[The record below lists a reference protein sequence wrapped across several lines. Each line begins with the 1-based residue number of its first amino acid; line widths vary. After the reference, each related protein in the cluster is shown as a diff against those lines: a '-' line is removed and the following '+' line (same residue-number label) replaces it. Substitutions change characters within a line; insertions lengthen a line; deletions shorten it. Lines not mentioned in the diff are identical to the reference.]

1 MSADRT
7 VARLRFL
14 GAAGTVTGS
23 RYLLEAAG
31 PRYSSTAECIRGSS
45 RCGCATGNHGP
56 TDLAKLSAVV
66 LTHAHIDHS
75 GYLPRLYR
83 LGYRGP
89 IHCTQG
95 TRALLEILLPDAAR
109 LQEEEAE
116 FANRHGY
123 SKHHPAEPLFTTADA
138 EGVLGLLSPIDY
150 RKEIELEAH
159 VGLNYWPAG
168 HLLGAASAVI
178 TVGTGSR
185 QRRVVFSGDV
195 GRYGDDFM
203 AAPQPPRGGVDYLLI
218 ESTYG
223 DRSHPKHDVDEQ
235 LARVVT
241 ESIGRGGVL
250 LIPAFA
256 VGRTQEVLFRLARA
270 NRTRRA
276 DSEARCLRRLADGNR
291 RDQRRIAAFADDL
304 NFDWSRAPT
313 GLATARTRFV
323 RTVAE
328 SKSLHDVTGRAVII
342 SASGMATGGRVLHH
356 LRRRLPDPR
365 NTVLFAGY
373 QVEGT
378 RGRKIVD
385 GARTIKMLG
394 ADVEVRAH
402 IENMRG
408 FSAHGDRDD
417 LLRWA
422 RSLDGIP
429 RSTFVVHGEPPAA
442 QALRDRLDAE
452 CGHRAVVA
460 RLDDVV
466 RLD

>member
-1 MSADRT
+1 MYQGLKPL
-7 VARLRFL
+7 RLRNWQ
-14 GAAGTVTGS
+14 
-23 RYLLEAAG
+23 
-31 PRYSSTAECIRGSS
+31 PW
-45 RCGCATGNHGP
+45 P

-95 TRALLEILLPDAAR
+95 TRALLDVLLPDAAR

-138 EGVLGLLSPIDY
+138 DGVLGLLSSIDY
-150 RKEIELEAH
+150 RKEIQLEAH

-178 TVGTGSR
+178 TVGIGSE

-203 AAPQPPRGGVDYLLI
+203 AAPQPPRGAVDYLLI

-223 DRSHPKHDVDEQ
+223 NRSHPKHDIDEQ

-256 VGRTQEVLFRLARA
+256 VGRTQEVLFRLARIE
-270 NRTRRA
+270 RA
-276 DSEARCLRRLADGNR
+276 GRIPKLDVYVDSPMAIDATHIYRS
-291 RDQRRIAAFADDL
+291 FASDL
-304 NFDWSRAPT
+304 SFDWSHAPT

-328 SKSLHDVTGRAVII
+328 SKSLHDVAGRAVII

-356 LRRRLPDPR
+356 LRRRLPDLR

-373 QVEGT
+373 QVDGT

-385 GARTIKMLG
+385 GASTIKMLG
-394 ADVEVRAH
+394 AEVEVRAH
-402 IENMRG
+402 IENLRG

-429 RSTFVVHGEPPAA
+429 RGTFVVHGEPPAA

-460 RLDDVV
+460 QLDDVV
-466 RLD
+466 RLE

>member
-1 MSADRT
+1 MSAPDFT
-7 VARLRFL
+7 AARLRFL

-31 PRYSSTAECIRGSS
+31 ASVLVD
-45 RCGCATGNHGP
+45 CGLYQGLKPLRLRNWQPWP

-66 LTHAHIDHS
+66 LTHAHVDHS

-89 IHCTQG
+89 IHCTHG

-123 SKHHPAEPLFTTADA
+123 SKHHPAEPLFTTTDA
-138 EGVLGLLSPIDY
+138 EGVLGLLSPADY
-150 RKEIELEAH
+150 RTEIQLQTRI
-159 VGLNYWPAG
+159 GLNYWPAG
-168 HLLGAASAVI
+168 HLLGAASAAI
-178 TVGTGSR
+178 TIRTGSQ
-185 QRRVVFSGDV
+185 QRRVVFSGDI
-195 GRYGDDFM
+195 GRYEDDFM
-203 AAPQPPRGGVDYLLI
+203 AAPQPPRGAVDYLLI

-223 DRSHPKHDVDEQ
+223 DRAHPTHAVDEQ

-250 LIPAFA
+250 LVPAFA
-256 VGRTQEVLFRLARA
+256 VGRTQEMLFRLARIE
-270 NRTRRA
+270 RA
-276 DSEARCLRRLADGNR
+276 GLIPKLDVYVDSPMAIDATHIYRS
-291 RDQRRIAAFADDL
+291 FAGDL

-313 GLATARTRFV
+313 GLATARSRFV
-323 RTVAE
+323 RAVAD
-328 SKSLHDVTGRAVII
+328 SKALHDVSSRAVII

-356 LRRRLPDPR
+356 LLRRLPDPR

-385 GARTIKMLG
+385 GARTIRMLG
-394 ADVEVRAH
+394 VDVDVRAH
-402 IENMRG
+402 VENLRG

-422 RSLDGIP
+422 RSLEGIP
-429 RSTFVVHGEPPAA
+429 RGTFVVHGEPLAA
-442 QALRDRLDAE
+442 RALRDRLETE
-452 CGHRAVVA
+452 CGHRSVVA
-460 RLDDVV
+460 QLDDVV
-466 RLD
+466 ALV